1 MRGDIY
7 RLRDDRAAKGHE
19 QRGPRYA
26 VVVQSD
32 ALLTSTLLAAP
43 TSRSA
48 RPTSYRPEVTVDG
61 ERSRVL
67 VEQLQAVD
75 PERRFGQHVG
85 RLTAEERES
94 LDDAVRLVVGLI
106 G

>member
-7 RLRDDRAAKGHE
+7 RLRDDRSAKGHE

-48 RPTSYRPEVTVDG
+48 RATSYRPEITIDG
-61 ERSRVL
+61 SPSRVL

-75 PERRFGQHVG
+75 PEKRFGQHVG
-85 RLTAEERES
+85 RLSPEERQR
-94 LDDAVRLVVGLI
+94 LDDALRLVVGLL

>member
-48 RPTSYRPEVTVDG
+48 RPTSYRPEVTVNG

-75 PERRFGQHVG
+75 PERRFGPHVG

-94 LDDAVRLVVGLI
+94 LDDAIRLVAGLI

>member
-48 RPTSYRPEVTVDG
+48 RPTSYRPEVTVNG

>member
-48 RPTSYRPEVTVDG
+48 RPTSYRPEVTVNG

-67 VEQLQAVD
+67 VEQLQAVN

>member
-26 VVVQSD
+26 VVVQSG

-48 RPTSYRPEVTVDG
+48 RPTSYRPEVTVNG

-67 VEQLQAVD
+67 VEQLQAVN